1 MNVSFLAPGS
11 RAEKEARIL
20 AAVLPTR
27 NQYSSTA
34 TRFPFQPVIW
44 PVAPAWH
51 RPTLAPMNA
60 EPPSSSVLSSLW
72 LQIRAVLDLV
82 LDLSFQ
88 RFVTPR
94 LVRML
99 YVLSLLAAAFYA
111 FSYMFS
117 GFKNGTFTG
126 LFQMATAPLAFLLY
140 LIVARVTVEL
150 ILAIFRIADHLAP
163 RPDEPGAKPPVK
175 PGNFTDP
182 VR

>member
-1 MNVSFLAPGS
+1 
-11 RAEKEARIL
+11 
-20 AAVLPTR
+20 
-27 NQYSSTA
+27 
-34 TRFPFQPVIW
+34 
-44 PVAPAWH
+44 
-51 RPTLAPMNA
+51 MNA

-72 LQIRAVLDLV
+72 QQIRAVLDLV
-82 LDLSFQ
+82 LDLSFK

-117 GFKNGTFTG
+117 GFTTGTFTG
-126 LFQMATAPLAFLLY
+126 IFQMVTAPLAFLLY

-163 RPDEPGAKPPVK
+163 MADETAERQVPRPRS
-175 PGNFTDP
+175 FTDP

>member
-1 MNVSFLAPGS
+1 
-11 RAEKEARIL
+11 
-20 AAVLPTR
+20 
-27 NQYSSTA
+27 
-34 TRFPFQPVIW
+34 
-44 PVAPAWH
+44 
-51 RPTLAPMNA
+51 MNA
-60 EPPSSSVLSSLW
+60 EPPSTSALSSLW

-82 LDLSFQ
+82 LDLSFK

-140 LIVARVTVEL
+140 LISARVTVEL
-150 ILAIFRIADHLAP
+150 ILAIFRIAEHLAP
-163 RPDEPGAKPPVK
+163 MGDEPMVK
-175 PGNFTDP
+175 PTVKVDSFTDP
-182 VR
+182 VK

>member
-1 MNVSFLAPGS
+1 
-11 RAEKEARIL
+11 
-20 AAVLPTR
+20 
-27 NQYSSTA
+27 
-34 TRFPFQPVIW
+34 
-44 PVAPAWH
+44 
-51 RPTLAPMNA
+51 MNA

-72 LQIRAVLDLV
+72 QQIRAVLDLV
-82 LDLSFQ
+82 LDLSFK

-117 GFKNGTFTG
+117 GFTTGTFTG
-126 LFQMATAPLAFLLY
+126 IFQMVTAPLAFLLY

-163 RPDEPGAKPPVK
+163 LEGEPGTRPATKA
-175 PGNFTDP
+175 GSFTEP